1 VFVAWNHGAVTNAAL
16 TVEVTR
22 GNRVE
27 SKHRVDAVVSDAKGE
42 VVASWGDADRPTQP
56 RSACKPLQAIP
67 LITSG
72 AADAAGLTDVEL
84 ALACASHTGEEGHV
98 AAVEAWLGAVG
109 ASVADL
115 ECGTHTPSYRP
126 AADALVSNGSSP
138 SAAHNN
144 CSGKHSGFIHTALHM
159 GDGVAGYLSP
169 SHPQQVRVTRSIT
182 RFASIDVAS
191 QSPGVDGCGIPVWTM
206 PLQALARGW
215 AQLQDPQSVDAD
227 EAAAARRLLDAM
239 VGEPWFVA
247 GTERKSTNMMY
258 ARGGRIAAKSG
269 AEGVFCAVDRET
281 GRGFALKTDDGAGRA
296 SEVAIEWLVA
306 RMLRLDEPAPE
317 VLRNHAGTAVGE
329 IRVRVP

>member
-1 VFVAWNHGAVTNAAL
+1 MTNAAL

-27 SKHRVDAVVSDAKGE
+27 SKHRVDAVVSDAKGV

-56 RSACKPLQAIP
+56 RSASKPLQAIP

-72 AADAAGLTDVEL
+72 AADDAGLTEVEL
-84 ALACASHTGEEGHV
+84 ALACASHNGEEGHV

-115 ECGTHTPSYRP
+115 ECGSHAPSYRP
-126 AADALVSNGSSP
+126 AADAMVSNGISP
-138 SAAHNN
+138 TAAHNN
-144 CSGKHSGFIHTALHM
+144 CSGKHSGFIHTLLHL
-159 GDGVAGYLSP
+159 GDEIAGYLSP
-169 SHPQQVRVTRSIT
+169 SHPQQVRVTRSLT
-182 RFASIDVAS
+182 RFAGIDVAT
-191 QSPGVDGCGIPVWTM
+191 QAPGIDGCGIPVWTM
-206 PLQALARGW
+206 PLQALAKGW

-227 EAAAARRLLDAM
+227 EAAAANRLLDAM
-239 VGEPWFVA
+239 VHQPWFVA
-247 GTERKSTNMMY
+247 GTEGRSTTIMH
-258 ARGGRIAAKSG
+258 ARGGRVVAKGG

-281 GRGFALKTDDGAGRA
+281 GRGFALKTADGASRA

-329 IRVRVP
+329 IRVRAS